1 MVGQKSMCNLGQ
13 RGILMDI
20 FILTT
25 FDKVVIQLIKK
36 KKIYTENNQ
45 TWNVELKLCIM
56 LIADKCY
63 WKIQTIEYICE
74 NVHIV
79 CRFYSALWHR
89 IEQCF
94 NVKG

>member
-36 KKIYTENNQ
+36 KKED
-45 TWNVELKLCIM
+45 L
-56 LIADKCY
+56 Y
-63 WKIQTIEYICE
+63 WK
-74 NVHIV
+74 
-79 CRFYSALWHR
+79 
-89 IEQCF
+89 
-94 NVKG
+94 